1 MEGADGTKVAKTH
14 RCIINLNTLLY
25 TQSRDSGLRNM
36 FKSNMKRTSSLL
48 LIGTL
53 GLLALGNA
61 SAATGILETDDM
73 VGVSFWLATA
83 MMLASTV
90 FFILERQNVAPKWR
104 TSMTVAA
111 LVTGVAWYHYTYM
124 RGHWISTGE
133 SPLVMRYIDWLIT
146 VPLQVAEFYLI
157 LAAIGAATA
166 ALFWR
171 LFGASIVML
180 VAGFLA
186 ESGEMSDGLTWPLF
200 AVGVAAWIYIIY
212 EVWAGEAKENVSGAS
227 EGTQFAFKAMA
238 IILTVGWAI
247 YPIGFIMGEG
257 GDAGDVENLN
267 ILYNIADVVNKTA
280 FGMMVWYA
288 ATMDTKA
295 AGSEE

>member
-1 MEGADGTKVAKTH
+1 MEGADRTKVAKTH

-25 TQSRDSGLRNM
+25 TQSRDSSLRNM
-36 FKSNMKRTSSLL
+36 FKSNLKRTSSLL

-186 ESGEMSDGLTWPLF
+186 ESGEMDCGLTWPLF